1 VPRNDDGEFELIL
14 GNRQLMSV
22 FFIVVILLGVFF
34 AMGYIV
40 GRNSSPVTTPEV
52 ASHRTDTKPTPD
64 AIPSSRETPRATA
77 APADAAR
84 ESAPRESTAPREAA
98 VPRENDTPKE
108 APQPAETASQ
118 QGPATRPA
126 PPVEPVPAP
135 APAKTP
141 SRVATSGQPE
151 PGRTYLQLS
160 AIDHDKAEIMV
171 ELLHKKNFPAIA
183 AEIPE
188 KPGVFR
194 VLVGPVSDVNK
205 TRADLQNA
213 SFPGKEALQKN
224 F

>member
-52 ASHRTDTKPTPD
+52 ASHRTDPKPTPD
-64 AIPSSRETPRATA
+64 VAPSARETPRATA
-77 APADAAR
+77 TPADV
-84 ESAPRESTAPREAA
+84 PREAA
-98 VPRENDTPKE
+98 APKDNDTPKA

-151 PGRTYLQLS
+151 SGRTYLQLS
-160 AIDHDKAEIMV
+160 AIDHDKAEIMI

-194 VLVGPVSDVNK
+194 VLVGPISEADVNK
-205 TRADLQNA
+205 TRADLQDA
-213 SFPGKEALQKN
+213 SFPGKEAVKRT

>member
-40 GRNSSPVTTPEV
+40 GRNSSPTGVPEV
-52 ASHRTDTKPTPD
+52 ASRRPDTRPAAADTP
-64 AIPSSRETPRATA
+64 ASTRETTKETATPAPAEAPKDADSQPRETA
-77 APADAAR
+77 A
-84 ESAPRESTAPREAA
+84 
-98 VPRENDTPKE
+98 
-108 APQPAETASQ
+108 Q
-118 QGPATRPA
+118 QGPATK
-126 PPVEPVPAP
+126 PAP
-135 APAKTP
+135 APEPAPAPVPVKAAA
-141 SRVATSGQPE
+141 RAGTSGE
-151 PGRTYLQLS
+151 PQSGKTYLQLS

-171 ELLHKKNFPAIA
+171 ELLRKKNFAAIA

-194 VLVGPVSDVNK
+194 VLVGPISDADINK
-205 TRADLQNA
+205 TRAALQDA
-213 SFPGKEALQKN
+213 SFPGKEAVKRT

>member
-40 GRNSSPVTTPEV
+40 GRNSSPVGTPEV
-52 ASHRTDTKPTPD
+52 ASRTSETKPVD
-64 AIPSSRETPRATA
+64 ADTSSSTKRETARETARDATP
-77 APADAAR
+77 PADAPK
-84 ESAPRESTAPREAA
+84 ETAP
-98 VPRENDTPKE
+98 
-108 APQPAETASQ
+108 Q
-118 QGPATRPA
+118 QGPATK
-126 PPVEPVPAP
+126 PAP
-135 APAKTP
+135 APEPVAAAPVKTP
-141 SRVATSGQPE
+141 SRSATSSE
-151 PGRTYLQLS
+151 PQAGRTYLQLS

-171 ELLHKKNFPAIA
+171 ELLRKKNFSAIA

-194 VLVGPVSDVNK
+194 VLVGPISDADIAK
-205 TRADLQNA
+205 TRASLTEA
-213 SFPGKEALQKN
+213 SFPGKDAVKRT

>member
-40 GRNSSPVTTPEV
+40 GRNSSPTGVPEV
-52 ASHRTDTKPTPD
+52 ASRRPDTRPAADTP
-64 AIPSSRETPRATA
+64 ASTRETPKETATSAPAEAPKDADSQPRETA
-77 APADAAR
+77 A
-84 ESAPRESTAPREAA
+84 
-98 VPRENDTPKE
+98 
-108 APQPAETASQ
+108 Q
-118 QGPATRPA
+118 QGPATK
-126 PPVEPVPAP
+126 PAP
-135 APAKTP
+135 APEPAPAPVPVKAP
-141 SRVATSGQPE
+141 ARAGTSGE
-151 PGRTYLQLS
+151 PQSGKTYLQLS

-171 ELLHKKNFPAIA
+171 ELLRKKNFAAIA

-194 VLVGPVSDVNK
+194 VLVGPISDADINK
-205 TRADLQNA
+205 TRAALQDA
-213 SFPGKEALQKN
+213 SFPGKEAVKRT

>member
-40 GRNSSPVTTPEV
+40 GRNASPVGAPEV
-52 ASHRTDTKPTPD
+52 ASRQPEAKPADTP
-64 AIPSSRETPRATA
+64 PSTREAA
-77 APADAAR
+77 APA
-84 ESAPRESTAPREAA
+84 
-98 VPRENDTPKE
+98 E
-108 APQPAETASQ
+108 APVETASQ
-118 QGPATRPA
+118 QAPAAKPA
-126 PPVEPVPAP
+126 PPPEPAPP
-135 APAKTP
+135 APAKA
-141 SRVATSGQPE
+141 SARVATSDQPE
-151 PGRTYLQLS
+151 SGKTYLQLS

-171 ELLHKKNFPAIA
+171 ELLRKKNFSAIA

-194 VLVGPVSDVNK
+194 VLVGPISDANVNK

-213 SFPGKEALQKN
+213 SFPGKEAVKRT

>member
-1 VPRNDDGEFELIL
+1 MPRNDDGEFELIL

-40 GRNSSPVTTPEV
+40 GRNASPVGAPDV
-52 ASHRTDTKPTPD
+52 ASHR
-64 AIPSSRETPRATA
+64 AETPPAATDSSSSTRETA
-77 APADAAR
+77 APADA
-84 ESAPRESTAPREAA
+84 
-98 VPRENDTPKE
+98 PKE
-108 APQPAETASQ
+108 DAPKETASQ
-118 QGPATRPA
+118 QGPAAKPA
-126 PPVEPVPAP
+126 PPPEPAPEPVKAS
-135 APAKTP
+135 
-141 SRVATSGQPE
+141 SRASASDQPE
-151 PGRTYLQLS
+151 SGKTYLQLS

-171 ELLHKKNFPAIA
+171 ELLRKRKFSAIA

-194 VLVGPVSDVNK
+194 VLVGPIADADINK

-213 SFPGKEALQKN
+213 SFPGKDAVKRT

>member
-40 GRNSSPVTTPEV
+40 GRNASPVGAPEV
-52 ASHRTDTKPTPD
+52 AARQPETKPADTP
-64 AIPSSRETPRATA
+64 PSTRETTTPVD
-77 APADAAR
+77 AP
-84 ESAPRESTAPREAA
+84 
-98 VPRENDTPKE
+98 V
-108 APQPAETASQ
+108 ETASQ
-118 QGPATRPA
+118 QAPAAKPA
-126 PPVEPVPAP
+126 PPPEPVAP
-135 APAKTP
+135 APAKT
-141 SRVATSGQPE
+141 SARVSTSDQPE
-151 PGRTYLQLS
+151 SGKTYLQLS

-171 ELLHKKNFPAIA
+171 ELLRKKNFSAIA

-194 VLVGPVSDVNK
+194 VLVGPIPDADVNK

-213 SFPGKEALQKN
+213 SFPGKEAVKRT

>member
-1 VPRNDDGEFELIL
+1 MPRNEDGEFELLL

-40 GRNSSPVTTPEV
+40 GRNSSPVTAPETAARRPETAKPAPV
-52 ASHRTDTKPTPD
+52 DASPAREIPREAPVTTEAPKETAPQQPAAPPEAKPEPP
-64 AIPSSRETPRATA
+64 APPPPATA
-77 APADAAR
+77 AA
-84 ESAPRESTAPREAA
+84 
-98 VPRENDTPKE
+98 
-108 APQPAETASQ
+108 
-118 QGPATRPA
+118 RPA
-126 PPVEPVPAP
+126 A
-135 APAKTP
+135 
-141 SRVATSGQPE
+141 SSQPE
-151 PGRTYLQLS
+151 PGKTYLQLS
-160 AIDHDKAEIMV
+160 AIDRDKAEIMV
-171 ELLHKKNFPAIA
+171 ELLRKKHFSAIA

-213 SFPGKEALQKN
+213 DFPGKDAVKRT